1 MKRFIFYLTI
11 LILAFPLFSKGIKES
26 DVLEIKDEIAS
37 NGFDVS
43 TLSLNTR
50 EDESIKRR
58 ILDTDTSLS
67 SSSIIIRY
75 SSEDGNAFVEYGESY
90 LYYSLI
96 LDGHK
101 IELKASE
108 DGALLFLD
116 DTQVGRDV
124 LSENILLFERAFIYI
139 DEVLSSPEGFMTTEI
154 KKYYGERWETSLYW
168 NEGERIV
175 RAEIFYTPNDDSS
188 WFISGYIE
196 KDKIKDTFTP
206 LNIFVQPYFILE
218 RVEKDGE
225 ERDMRLW

>member
-11 LILAFPLFSKGIKES
+11 LILAFPLFSQGIKES

-90 LYYSLI
+90 LYYYLI
-96 LDGHK
+96 LDDHK
-101 IELKASE
+101 IELKASD
-108 DGALLFLD
+108 DGVLLFLD

-154 KKYYGERWETSLYW
+154 KKYYGERWETFLYW

>member
-1 MKRFIFYLTI
+1 M
-11 LILAFPLFSKGIKES
+11 
-26 DVLEIKDEIAS
+26 
-37 NGFDVS
+37 
-43 TLSLNTR
+43 
-50 EDESIKRR
+50 
-58 ILDTDTSLS
+58 
-67 SSSIIIRY
+67 
-75 SSEDGNAFVEYGESY
+75 EYGESY

-124 LSENILLFERAFIYI
+124 LSENILLFEKAFIYI

-154 KKYYGERWETSLYW
+154 KKYYGERWETFLYW

-175 RAEIFYTPNDDSS
+175 RAEILYTPNDDSS

>member
-1 MKRFIFYLTI
+1 MKRFIFYLT
-11 LILAFPLFSKGIKES
+11 LLVLAFPLFSQGIKES

-37 NGFDVS
+37 NGFDVP

-50 EDESIKRR
+50 EDESVKRR

-75 SSEDGNAFVEYGESY
+75 SSEDGNTFVEYGESY

-96 LDGHK
+96 LDDHK

-124 LSENILLFERAFIYI
+124 LSENILLFEKAFIYI

-154 KKYYGERWETSLYW
+154 KKYYGERWETFLYW

-175 RAEIFYTPNDDSS
+175 RAEILYTPNDDSS

-225 ERDMRLW
+225 ERAMRLW

>member
-11 LILAFPLFSKGIKES
+11 LVLAFPLFSQGIKES

-37 NGFDVS
+37 NGFDVP

-50 EDESIKRR
+50 EDESVKRR
-58 ILDTDTSLS
+58 ILDTDTSNS

-90 LYYSLI
+90 LYYYLI

-124 LSENILLFERAFIYI
+124 LSENILLFEKAFIYI

-168 NEGERIV
+168 NEGKRIV
-175 RAEIFYTPNDDSS
+175 RAEILYTPNDDSS

>member
-11 LILAFPLFSKGIKES
+11 LVLAFPLFSQGIKES

-37 NGFDVS
+37 NGFDVP

-75 SSEDGNAFVEYGESY
+75 SSEDGNTFVEYGESY

-124 LSENILLFERAFIYI
+124 LSENILLFEKAFIYI

-154 KKYYGERWETSLYW
+154 KKYYGERWETFLYW
-168 NEGERIV
+168 NEGEGIV
-175 RAEIFYTPNDDSS
+175 RAEILYTPNDDSS

>member
-11 LILAFPLFSKGIKES
+11 LVLAFPLFSQGIKES

-37 NGFDVS
+37 NGFDVP

-50 EDESIKRR
+50 EDESVKRR

-90 LYYSLI
+90 LYYYLI

-124 LSENILLFERAFIYI
+124 LSENILLFEKAFIYI

-154 KKYYGERWETSLYW
+154 KKYYGEMWETFLYW

-175 RAEIFYTPNDDSS
+175 RAEILYTPNDDSS

>member
-11 LILAFPLFSKGIKES
+11 LILAFPLFSQGIKES

-43 TLSLNTR
+43 TLFLNTR

-58 ILDTDTSLS
+58 ILDTDTSNS

-116 DTQVGRDV
+116 DIQVGREV
-124 LSENILLFERAFIYI
+124 LSENILLFEKAFIYI

-154 KKYYGERWETSLYW
+154 KKYYGERWETFLYW

>member
-11 LILAFPLFSKGIKES
+11 LVLAFPLFSQGIKES

-37 NGFDVS
+37 TDFDVP

-90 LYYSLI
+90 LYYYLI
-96 LDGHK
+96 LDDHK

-154 KKYYGERWETSLYW
+154 KKYYGERWETFLYW

>member
-11 LILAFPLFSKGIKES
+11 LVLAFPLFSQGIKES

-50 EDESIKRR
+50 EDESVKRH
-58 ILDTDTSLS
+58 ILDTDTSNS

-90 LYYSLI
+90 LYYYLI
-96 LDGHK
+96 LDDHK

-124 LSENILLFERAFIYI
+124 LSENILLFEKAFIYI

-154 KKYYGERWETSLYW
+154 KKYYGERWETFLYW

-175 RAEIFYTPNDDSS
+175 RAEILYTPNDDSS

>member
-11 LILAFPLFSKGIKES
+11 LVLAFPLFSQGIKES

-75 SSEDGNAFVEYGESY
+75 SSGDGNAFVEYGESY

-116 DTQVGRDV
+116 DTQVGREV
-124 LSENILLFERAFIYI
+124 LSENILLFEKAFIYI
-139 DEVLSSPEGFMTTEI
+139 DEVLSSPEGFTTTEI

-175 RAEIFYTPNDDSS
+175 RAEILYVPNDDSS

>member
-11 LILAFPLFSKGIKES
+11 LILAFPLFSQGIKES

-154 KKYYGERWETSLYW
+154 KKYYGERWETFLYW

-175 RAEIFYTPNDDSS
+175 RAEILYTPNDDSS

>member
-11 LILAFPLFSKGIKES
+11 LILAFPLFSQGIKES

-50 EDESIKRR
+50 EDESVKRR
-58 ILDTDTSLS
+58 ILDTDTSNF

-75 SSEDGNAFVEYGESY
+75 SSEDGNTFVEYGESY

-116 DTQVGRDV
+116 DTQVRREV
-124 LSENILLFERAFIYI
+124 LSENILLFEKAFIYI

-154 KKYYGERWETSLYW
+154 KKYYGERWETFLYW

-175 RAEIFYTPNDDSS
+175 RAEILYTPNDDSS

>member
-11 LILAFPLFSKGIKES
+11 LVLAFPLFSQGIKES

-43 TLSLNTR
+43 TFSLNTR
-50 EDESIKRR
+50 EDESIKRL

-124 LSENILLFERAFIYI
+124 LSENILLFEKAFIYI

-175 RAEIFYTPNDDSS
+175 RAEILYTPNDDSS

>member
-11 LILAFPLFSKGIKES
+11 LVLAFPLFSQGIKES

-37 NGFDVS
+37 NGFDVP

-67 SSSIIIRY
+67 SSTIIIRY
-75 SSEDGNAFVEYGESY
+75 SSEDGNTFVEYGESY
-90 LYYSLI
+90 LYYYLI
-96 LDGHK
+96 LDDHK

-124 LSENILLFERAFIYI
+124 LSENILLFEKAFIYI

-175 RAEIFYTPNDDSS
+175 RAEILYTPNDDSS

>member
-11 LILAFPLFSKGIKES
+11 LILAFPLFSQGIKES

-50 EDESIKRR
+50 EDESVKRR
-58 ILDTDTSLS
+58 ILDTDTSNS

-116 DTQVGRDV
+116 DTQVWREV
-124 LSENILLFERAFIYI
+124 LSENILLFEKAFIYI

-175 RAEIFYTPNDDSS
+175 RAEILYTPNDDSS

>member
-11 LILAFPLFSKGIKES
+11 LILAFPLFSQGIKES

-50 EDESIKRR
+50 EDESVKRR

-116 DTQVGRDV
+116 DAQVGREV
-124 LSENILLFERAFIYI
+124 LSENILLFEKAFIYI

-154 KKYYGERWETSLYW
+154 KKYYGERWETFLYW

-175 RAEIFYTPNDDSS
+175 RAEILYTPNDDSS

>member
-1 MKRFIFYLTI
+1 MKRFIFCLT
-11 LILAFPLFSKGIKES
+11 LLVLVFPLFSQGIKES

-37 NGFDVS
+37 NGFDVPS
-43 TLSLNTR
+43 LSLNTR
-50 EDESIKRR
+50 EDESVKRR
-58 ILDTDTSLS
+58 ILNTDTSNS

-124 LSENILLFERAFIYI
+124 LSENILLFEKAFIYI

-154 KKYYGERWETSLYW
+154 KKYYGERWETFLYW

-175 RAEIFYTPNDDSS
+175 RAEILYTPNDDSS

-196 KDKIKDTFTP
+196 KDKIRDTFTP

>member
-11 LILAFPLFSKGIKES
+11 LILAFPLFSQGIKES

-90 LYYSLI
+90 LYYYLI
-96 LDGHK
+96 LDDHK

-116 DTQVGRDV
+116 DTQVGREV

-154 KKYYGERWETSLYW
+154 KKYYGERWETFLYW

-175 RAEIFYTPNDDSS
+175 RTEILYTPNDDSS

>member
-11 LILAFPLFSKGIKES
+11 LVLTFPLFSQGIKES

-37 NGFDVS
+37 NGFDVT

-50 EDESIKRR
+50 EDESVKRR
-58 ILDTDTSLS
+58 ILNTDTSNS

-90 LYYSLI
+90 LYYYLI
-96 LDGHK
+96 LDDHK

-124 LSENILLFERAFIYI
+124 LSENILLFEKAFIYI

-154 KKYYGERWETSLYW
+154 KKYYGEMWETFLYW

-175 RAEIFYTPNDDSS
+175 RAEILYTPNDDSS

>member
-11 LILAFPLFSKGIKES
+11 LILAFPLFSQGIKES

-75 SSEDGNAFVEYGESY
+75 SSGDGNAFVEYGESY

-96 LDGHK
+96 LGGHK

-116 DTQVGRDV
+116 DIQVGREV
-124 LSENILLFERAFIYI
+124 LSENILLFEKAFIYI
-139 DEVLSSPEGFMTTEI
+139 DEVLSSPEGFTTTEI

-175 RAEIFYTPNDDSS
+175 RAEILYVPNDDSS

>member
-11 LILAFPLFSKGIKES
+11 RILAFPLFSQGIKES

-37 NGFDVS
+37 NGFDVPS
-43 TLSLNTR
+43 LSLNTR
-50 EDESIKRR
+50 EDESVKRR
-58 ILDTDTSLS
+58 ILDTDTFLS

-116 DTQVGRDV
+116 DTQVGREV

-154 KKYYGERWETSLYW
+154 KKYYGERWETFLYW

-175 RAEIFYTPNDDSS
+175 RAEILYTPNDDSS

>member
-11 LILAFPLFSKGIKES
+11 LILAFPLFSQGIKES

-37 NGFDVS
+37 NGFDVP

-50 EDESIKRR
+50 EDESVKRR
-58 ILDTDTSLS
+58 ILDTDTSNS

-75 SSEDGNAFVEYGESY
+75 SSEDGNTFVEYGESY

-116 DTQVGRDV
+116 NTQVGREV

-139 DEVLSSPEGFMTTEI
+139 DEVLSSPEGFTTTEI
-154 KKYYGERWETSLYW
+154 KKYYGESWETSLYW

-175 RAEIFYTPNDDSS
+175 RAEILYVPNDDSS
-188 WFISGYIE
+188 WFIFGYIE

>member
-11 LILAFPLFSKGIKES
+11 LILAFPLFSQGIKES

-116 DTQVGRDV
+116 DTQVGREV

-154 KKYYGERWETSLYW
+154 KKYYGERWETFLYW

-175 RAEIFYTPNDDSS
+175 RTEILYTPNDDSS

>member
-11 LILAFPLFSKGIKES
+11 LILAFPLFSQGIKES

-116 DTQVGRDV
+116 DIQVGREV
-124 LSENILLFERAFIYI
+124 LSENILLFEKAFIYI

-154 KKYYGERWETSLYW
+154 KKYYGERWETFLYW

-175 RAEIFYTPNDDSS
+175 RAEILYTPNDDSS

-225 ERDMRLW
+225 ERDKRLW

>member
-11 LILAFPLFSKGIKES
+11 LILAFPLFSQGIKES

-37 NGFDVS
+37 NGFDVP

-50 EDESIKRR
+50 EDESVKRR

-90 LYYSLI
+90 LYYYLI

-124 LSENILLFERAFIYI
+124 LSENILLFEKAFIYI

-154 KKYYGERWETSLYW
+154 KKYYGERWETFLYW

-175 RAEIFYTPNDDSS
+175 RAEILYTPNDDSS

>member
-11 LILAFPLFSKGIKES
+11 LILAFPLFSQGIKES

-90 LYYSLI
+90 LYYYLI
-96 LDGHK
+96 LDDHK

-124 LSENILLFERAFIYI
+124 LSENILLFEKAFIYI

-154 KKYYGERWETSLYW
+154 KKYYGERWETFLYW

-175 RAEIFYTPNDDSS
+175 RAEILYTPNDDSS

>member
-11 LILAFPLFSKGIKES
+11 LILAFPLFSQGIKES

-37 NGFDVS
+37 NGFDVP

-50 EDESIKRR
+50 EDESVKRR
-58 ILDTDTSLS
+58 ILDTDTSNS

-75 SSEDGNAFVEYGESY
+75 SSEDGNTFVEYGESY

-116 DTQVGRDV
+116 DTQVGREV

-139 DEVLSSPEGFMTTEI
+139 DEVLSSPEGFTTTEI
-154 KKYYGERWETSLYW
+154 KKYYGESWETSLYW

-175 RAEIFYTPNDDSS
+175 RAEILYVPNDDSS

>member
-11 LILAFPLFSKGIKES
+11 LVLSFPLFSQGIKES

-37 NGFDVS
+37 NGFDVP
-43 TLSLNTR
+43 TFSLNTR

-58 ILDTDTSLS
+58 ILDTDTSNS

-116 DTQVGRDV
+116 DTQVGREV
-124 LSENILLFERAFIYI
+124 LSENILLFEKAFIYI

-154 KKYYGERWETSLYW
+154 KKYYGERWETFLYW

-175 RAEIFYTPNDDSS
+175 RAEILYTPNDDSS

>member
-11 LILAFPLFSKGIKES
+11 LVLSFPLFSQGIKES

-37 NGFDVS
+37 NGFDVP
-43 TLSLNTR
+43 TFSLNTR
-50 EDESIKRR
+50 EDESVKRR
-58 ILDTDTSLS
+58 ILDTDTSNS

-90 LYYSLI
+90 LYYYLI

-124 LSENILLFERAFIYI
+124 LSENILLFEKAFIYI

-154 KKYYGERWETSLYW
+154 KKYYGERWETFLYR

-175 RAEIFYTPNDDSS
+175 RAEILYTPNDDSS

>member
-11 LILAFPLFSKGIKES
+11 LVLAFPLFSQGIKES

-37 NGFDVS
+37 NGFDVPF
-43 TLSLNTR
+43 LSLNTR
-50 EDESIKRR
+50 EDESVKRR
-58 ILDTDTSLS
+58 ILDTDTSNS

-116 DTQVGRDV
+116 DIQVGRDV

-175 RAEIFYTPNDDSS
+175 RAEILYTPNDDSS

>member
-11 LILAFPLFSKGIKES
+11 LVLAFPLFSQGIKES

-37 NGFDVS
+37 KGFDVP

-67 SSSIIIRY
+67 SSTIIIRY
-75 SSEDGNAFVEYGESY
+75 SSEDGNTFVEYGESY

-116 DTQVGRDV
+116 DTQVGREV

-139 DEVLSSPEGFMTTEI
+139 DEVLSSPESFTTTEI
-154 KKYYGERWETSLYW
+154 KKYYGESWETSLYW

-175 RAEIFYTPNDDSS
+175 RAEILYTPNDDSS

>member
-11 LILAFPLFSKGIKES
+11 LVLAFPLFSQGIKES

-37 NGFDVS
+37 NGFDVP

-50 EDESIKRR
+50 EDESVKRC
-58 ILDTDTSLS
+58 ILDTDTSNS

-90 LYYSLI
+90 LYYYLI

-124 LSENILLFERAFIYI
+124 LSENILLFEKAFIYI

-175 RAEIFYTPNDDSS
+175 RAEILYTPNDDPS

-196 KDKIKDTFTP
+196 KDKIRDTFTP

>member
-11 LILAFPLFSKGIKES
+11 LVLAFPLFSQGIKES

-37 NGFDVS
+37 NVFDVP

-50 EDESIKRR
+50 EDESVKRR
-58 ILDTDTSLS
+58 ILDTDTSNS

-124 LSENILLFERAFIYI
+124 LSENILLFEKAFIYI
-139 DEVLSSPEGFMTTEI
+139 DEVLSSPEGFTTTEI
-154 KKYYGERWETSLYW
+154 KKYYGESWETSLYW

-175 RAEIFYTPNDDSS
+175 RAEILYVPNDDSS

>member
-1 MKRFIFYLTI
+1 MKRFIFYLT
-11 LILAFPLFSKGIKES
+11 LLVLAFPLFSQGIKES

-37 NGFDVS
+37 NGFDVHA
-43 TLSLNTR
+43 LSLNTR
-50 EDESIKRR
+50 EDESVKRR
-58 ILDTDTSLS
+58 ILDTDTSNF

-90 LYYSLI
+90 LYYYLI

-124 LSENILLFERAFIYI
+124 LSENILLFEKAFIYI

-154 KKYYGERWETSLYW
+154 KKYYGERWETFLYW

-175 RAEIFYTPNDDSS
+175 RAEILYTPNDDSS
-188 WFISGYIE
+188 WFISGCIE

>member
-1 MKRFIFYLTI
+1 MKRFIFYLT
-11 LILAFPLFSKGIKES
+11 LLVLAFPLFSQGIKES

-50 EDESIKRR
+50 EDESVKRR
-58 ILDTDTSLS
+58 ILDTDTSNF

-75 SSEDGNAFVEYGESY
+75 SSEDGNTFVEYGESY
-90 LYYSLI
+90 LYYYLI
-96 LDGHK
+96 LDDHK

-116 DTQVGRDV
+116 DIQVGREV

-154 KKYYGERWETSLYW
+154 KKYYGERWETFLYW

-175 RAEIFYTPNDDSS
+175 RAEILYTPNDDSS

>member
-11 LILAFPLFSKGIKES
+11 LVLAFPLFSQGIKES

-37 NGFDVS
+37 NGFDVP
-43 TLSLNTR
+43 TLSLNNR

-58 ILDTDTSLS
+58 ILDTDTSNS

-116 DTQVGRDV
+116 DTQVGREV
-124 LSENILLFERAFIYI
+124 LSENILLFEKAFIYI

-154 KKYYGERWETSLYW
+154 KKYYGERWETFLYW

-175 RAEIFYTPNDDSS
+175 RAEILYTPNDDSS

>member
-11 LILAFPLFSKGIKES
+11 LVLAFPLFSQGIKES

-37 NGFDVS
+37 NGFDVP

-75 SSEDGNAFVEYGESY
+75 SSEDGNTFVEYGESY
-90 LYYSLI
+90 LYYYLI
-96 LDGHK
+96 LDDHK

-124 LSENILLFERAFIYI
+124 LSENILLFEKAFIYI

-154 KKYYGERWETSLYW
+154 KKYYGERWETFLYW

-175 RAEIFYTPNDDSS
+175 RAEILYTPNDDSS

>member
-11 LILAFPLFSKGIKES
+11 LILAFPLFSQGIKES

-37 NGFDVS
+37 NDFDVPA
-43 TLSLNTR
+43 LSLNTR
-50 EDESIKRR
+50 EDESVKRR
-58 ILDTDTSLS
+58 ILDTDTSNS

-90 LYYSLI
+90 LYYYLI
-96 LDGHK
+96 LDDHK

-154 KKYYGERWETSLYW
+154 KKYYGERWETFLYW

-175 RAEIFYTPNDDSS
+175 RAEILYTPNDDSS

-206 LNIFVQPYFILE
+206 LNIFVHPYFILE